1 MAPGSPHVLGL
12 RLGAALIAFSLVLV
26 LVLILVA
33 LLQARRQCARL
44 TVVTHEEARHLRVV
58 LGMLRAREQPVEM
71 ARPRACSVPVL
82 ERREL
87 VLARAAV
94 QRGQPAR
101 VGGGEEYARDTA
113 TILDR

>member
-12 RLGAALIAFSLVLV
+12 ILGAALVAMILVLV
-26 LVLILVA
+26 LVILLLD
-33 LLQARRQCARL
+33 LLQARRQCACL
-44 TVVTHEEARHLRVV
+44 TVVTREEACHLRVV
-58 LGMLRAREQPVEM
+58 LGMLRAREQPVEI
-71 ARPRACSVPVL
+71 ARPRARSVPVL

-101 VGGGEEYARDTA
+101 VGGGEE
-113 TILDR
+113 